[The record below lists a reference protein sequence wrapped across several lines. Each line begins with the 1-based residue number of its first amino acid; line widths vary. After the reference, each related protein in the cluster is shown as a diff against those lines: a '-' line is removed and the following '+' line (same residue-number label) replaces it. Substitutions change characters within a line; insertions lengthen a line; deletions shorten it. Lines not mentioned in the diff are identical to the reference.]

1 MTDTVTLTKDV
12 SYDWNELKKV
22 AIREPR
28 IVPRQTHPVA
38 SHDNAIKPR
47 EPVIA
52 PKVATPV
59 ATPLATGATATT
71 ADVDALIAK
80 ISEEVKKNLFEEL
93 DLVVELALKK
103 TRAHLRSDLEKAIAI
118 NVTRSVKDA
127 VAKAQ
132 AKK

>member
-12 SYDWNELKKV
+12 SYDWDELKKV

-28 IVPRQTHPVA
+28 IVPRQTTPVA
-38 SHDNAIKPR
+38 PRVETVKR

-59 ATPLATGATATT
+59 ATPAASATT
-71 ADVDALIAK
+71 PAIDTEALIAK

-127 VAKAQ
+127 VAKAH
-132 AKK
+132 ANK

>member
-1 MTDTVTLTKDV
+1 MTDTVTLTEDV
-12 SYDWNELKKV
+12 SYDWDELKKM

-28 IVPRQTHPVA
+28 VVPRQTPLVAPRVEPVR
-38 SHDNAIKPR
+38 R

-52 PKVATPV
+52 PQVA
-59 ATPLATGATATT
+59 APLAIPTASATSATIDT
-71 ADVDALIAK
+71 EALIAK

>member
-1 MTDTVTLTKDV
+1 MTDTVTLTEDV
-12 SYDWNELKKV
+12 SYDWDELKKM

-28 IVPRQTHPVA
+28 VVPRQMPPVA
-38 SHDNAIKPR
+38 PRVEPVRR

-52 PKVATPV
+52 PQVAV
-59 ATPLATGATATT
+59 PLATPTASATAATIDT
-71 ADVDALIAK
+71 EALIAK